1 VNRLAAATSPYLQQ
15 HADNPV
21 DWREWGEE
29 AFAEARRRDVPLL
42 ISVGYSACH
51 WCHVMAHESFS
62 DPTTA
67 SAMNAAFVCIK
78 VDREE
83 RPDVDAVYMSATQ
96 AMTGHG
102 GWPMTVFVDHAGR
115 PFFCGTYFP
124 PHARG
129 SVPGFL
135 QVLAKVAGAW
145 AGRRDE
151 VTQVGSAVAAR
162 MAQMAVPVGGAG
174 QDEVAVGP
182 TEAEL
187 DAAVERLAAEY
198 SDDAEHDGVGAGFGT
213 APKFPPSMT
222 LLQLLRHH
230 ARTDSAV
237 ALAIVAQTCN
247 AMARGGIYDQLGGG
261 FSRYSVD
268 ATWTVPH
275 FEKMLY
281 DNALLLRVY
290 ALLWKTSPAPLYRRI
305 AEETAGFMIRE
316 LGTASGGFASALDAD
331 TDGVEGLTYVWTYA
345 QLVEVLG
352 AEDAKIAAAA
362 YEVTKDGNFEEGASV
377 LRLAADPADGPSPE
391 DVKRAAGKLRVARA
405 QRPQPGRDD
414 KIVASWN
421 GLAISALVEAS
432 VALGRSD
439 LLCAAVRCGHL
450 LVDVHVQDGRLVRTS
465 RDGKASENP
474 GVLEDYGCVAEAFT
488 LLYSATGDRSWLDQA
503 ETLLDTIRTQFR
515 SEQGLHDTA
524 ADAPEPAL
532 YYRPT
537 DPTDNANPSGTSA
550 AAAAFAA
557 YALAA
562 STSARPRPEELED
575 AYRALAA
582 SRALAAQAPRFAGY
596 GLAVAEALLS
606 DEAADMLCPGPH
618 GMGVER

>member
-1 VNRLAAATSPYLQQ
+1 MNRLAAATSPYLLQ

-21 DWREWGEE
+21 DWHEWGEE
-29 AFAEARRRDVPLL
+29 AFAEARRRNVPLL

-67 SAMNAAFVCIK
+67 SAMNAGFVCVK

-83 RPDVDAVYMSATQ
+83 RPDVDAVYMMATQ

-102 GWPMTVFVDHAGR
+102 GWPMTVFADHAGR

-124 PHARG
+124 PRSHG

-135 QVLAKVAGAW
+135 TILAKVAAAW
-145 AGRRDE
+145 AGRRGE
-151 VTQVGSAVAAR
+151 VTEVGEAVAAR
-162 MAQMAVPVGGAG
+162 MAELAVPVGGAATG
-174 QDEVAVGP
+174 QGGEGGASLSV
-182 TEAEL
+182 EEL
-187 DAAVERLAAEY
+187 DASVRHLTAEF
-198 SDDAEHDGVGAGFGT
+198 SDDAAHGGIGAGFGT

-230 ARTDSAV
+230 ARTDSAA

-345 QLVEVLG
+345 QLVDVLG
-352 AEDAKIAAAA
+352 AEDAAIAAAA
-362 YEVTKDGNFEEGASV
+362 YEVTKKGNFEEGPEGASV
-377 LRLAADPADGPSPE
+377 LRLAADLRDGPDPE
-391 DVKRAAGKLRVARA
+391 DVKRVAAKLRVARA

-432 VALGRSD
+432 VALGRND
-439 LLCAAVRCGHL
+439 LLSAAVRCGQL
-450 LVDVHVQDGRLVRTS
+450 LVDVHLGEDGRLVRTS

-488 LLYSATGDRSWLDQA
+488 LLYSATGERAWLTRA
-503 ETLLDTIRTQFR
+503 ATLLDTIRTQFR
-515 SEQGLHDTA
+515 SEQGLYDTA
-524 ADAPEPAL
+524 ADAAPL
-532 YYRPT
+532 YFRPS
-537 DPTDNANPSGTSA
+537 DPTDNASPSGTSA

-557 YALAA
+557 YALVTK
-562 STSARPRPEELED
+562 SGELQD

-582 SRALAAQAPRFAGY
+582 SRALATQAPRFAGY
-596 GLAVAEALLS
+596 GLAVAEALFGDTPHEL
-606 DEAADMLCPGPH
+606 LVPGPY
-618 GMGVER
+618 GGSGR

>member
-1 VNRLAAATSPYLQQ
+1 
-15 HADNPV
+15 
-21 DWREWGEE
+21 
-29 AFAEARRRDVPLL
+29 
-42 ISVGYSACH
+42 
-51 WCHVMAHESFS
+51 
-62 DPTTA
+62 
-67 SAMNAAFVCIK
+67 
-78 VDREE
+78 
-83 RPDVDAVYMSATQ
+83 
-96 AMTGHG
+96 
-102 GWPMTVFVDHAGR
+102 
-115 PFFCGTYFP
+115 
-124 PHARG
+124 
-129 SVPGFL
+129 
-135 QVLAKVAGAW
+135 
-145 AGRRDE
+145 
-151 VTQVGSAVAAR
+151 
-162 MAQMAVPVGGAG
+162 
-174 QDEVAVGP
+174 
-182 TEAEL
+182 
-187 DAAVERLAAEY
+187 
-198 SDDAEHDGVGAGFGT
+198 
-213 APKFPPSMT
+213 MT

-281 DNALLLRVY
+281 DNALLLRAY

-345 QLVEVLG
+345 QLVDVLG
-352 AEDAKIAAAA
+352 AEDAEIAAAA
-362 YEVTKDGNFEEGASV
+362 YEVTEDGNFEEGASV
-377 LRLAADPADGPSPE
+377 LRLAADLSDGPAPE
-391 DVKRAAGKLRVARA
+391 DVRRVAAKLRVARA

-439 LLCAAVRCGHL
+439 LLSAAIRCGQL
-450 LVDVHVQDGRLVRTS
+450 LVDVHLDLDEGRLVRTS

-488 LLYSATGDRSWLDQA
+488 LLYSATGDRSWLEHA
-503 ETLLDTIRTQFR
+503 AALLDTIRAEFR
-515 SEQGLHDTA
+515 SDQGLHDTA
-524 ADAPEPAL
+524 ADAPAL
-532 YYRPT
+532 YFRPS
-537 DPTDNANPSGTSA
+537 DPTDNASPSGTSA

-562 STSARPRPEELED
+562 AELHG
-575 AYRALAA
+575 RSRRRSPALAA
-582 SRALAAQAPRFAGY
+582 SRALATQAPRFAGY

-606 DEAADMLCPGPH
+606 EDAAGAAVPGAARRRK
-618 GMGVER
+618 GVGRVG